1 MTQIYF
7 IRHSVPDLSIKD
19 DLLRPLTIDG
29 INKANE
35 LVKLFENIQIDKI
48 YSSPYKRTLQT
59 LEPISVYKN
68 MNINIIEDFRERK
81 ISNDWID
88 NFNEY
93 CKNQWEDFS
102 YKLENGES
110 LSEVQFRNVQA
121 LNKILVENSGKIILI
136 GTHGTALST
145 IINFYDNTYQY
156 DEFMKIV
163 GLMPYIIKFE
173 FNDKKYIKRLEI
185 NIL

>member
-7 IRHSVPDLSIKD
+7 IRHSIPDLSIKD

-29 INKANE
+29 IEKSNE
-35 LVKLFENIQIDKI
+35 LVKIFERINIDII
-48 YSSPYKRTLQT
+48 FSSPYKRTLQT
-59 LEPISVYKN
+59 LEPISINRN
-68 MNINIIEDFRERK
+68 MHINIVEDFRERK

-93 CKNQWEDFS
+93 CKNQWEDFT

-121 LNKILVENSGKIILI
+121 LNQILEEHSGKIIII

-145 IINFYDNTYQY
+145 IINFYDKTFHYN
-156 DEFMKIV
+156 EFMQIV
-163 GLMPYIIKFE
+163 DVMPYLIKIE
-173 FNDKKYIKRLEI
+173 FDGKKYIKRLEI
-185 NIL
+185 